1 MPPRTVREARP
12 PRTGKTARRAPA
24 VLIDTNVVLDLI
36 LDRAPWSN
44 DAARL
49 FTAAN
54 QRLLDAW
61 VSAHAISTVHYIV
74 QRERGRQVA
83 AAAIADLLSIVRVV
97 PLDGAAFQRA
107 LTLGLADYEDALQV
121 VAALAVLDFAHEDD
135 VVAFD
140 VLAAVEALEHR
151 HGSFDHGH
159 AALAPA
165 QGDALEAVD
174 VLAREPLGDVLLV

>member
-1 MPPRTVREARP
+1 VPTRRVREPRP
-12 PRTGKTARRAPA
+12 SKAGKGSRGTPV

-49 FTAAN
+49 FTAAH
-54 QRLLDAW
+54 QGVVDAW
-61 VSAHAISTVHYIV
+61 VSAHALSTVHYIV
-74 QRERGRQVA
+74 ERERGRQVA

-121 VAALAVLDFAHEDD
+121 VAALVVDAQCVVTRNARDFKGAS
-135 VVAFD
+135 VPV
-140 VLAAVEALEHR
+140 
-151 HGSFDHGH
+151 
-159 AALAPA
+159 LAPA
-165 QGDALEAVD
+165 EALAVYS
-174 VLAREPLGDVLLV
+174 LR

>member
-12 PRTGKTARRAPA
+12 PRTGKAARRAPA

-54 QRLLDAW
+54 HGVLDAW

-74 QRERGRQVA
+74 GRERGRQVA
-83 AAAIADLLSIVRVV
+83 AAAIADLLSFVRVV

-121 VAALAVLDFAHEDD
+121 VAALEVDAQCVVTRDARDFKGAS
-135 VVAFD
+135 VPV
-140 VLAAVEALEHR
+140 
-151 HGSFDHGH
+151 
-159 AALAPA
+159 LAPA
-165 QGDALEAVD
+165 EALAV
-174 VLAREPLGDVLLV
+174 LTLR